1 MNEIFL
7 IGNLTRAPEVG
18 VSKNG
23 KEYARLTVAVN
34 HSDGADFYT
43 CFAFGKPGENALS
56 YLDKG
61 SKIALTGELK
71 AQKYRDKNDVER
83 TALTVTVSKIE
94 HVDKKRKED
103 NGLDELPF

>member
-7 IGNLTRAPEVG
+7 IGNLTKAPEVG

-34 HSDGADFYT
+34 HSDGTDFYT
-43 CFAFGKPGENALS
+43 CFAFGKTGENALS

-61 SKIALTGELK
+61 SKIALMGELK
-71 AQKYRDKNDVER
+71 AQKHRDKNDVER
-83 TALTVTVSKIE
+83 TVLTVTVGKIE
-94 HVDKKRKED
+94 YVDRKRKED
-103 NGLDELPF
+103 NGLDELPL